1 MNNLENKNVFLY
13 NQRVHWADT
22 DASGRIHY
30 TAVLRYFEIAEA
42 AFFRTNA
49 ITYKSLKEQGI
60 DLPRVHVECDYK
72 IPIQHDNLLQI
83 RTSIEKLGNKSIT
96 LQFNVHF
103 ENNELAAKG
112 RVIICAIDM
121 QTGRSTTLPIIIK
134 SLEK

>member
-1 MNNLENKNVFLY
+1 MMILNNAGIDVLTYTEVRENPTTEDVSSCVN
-13 NQRVHWADT
+13 
-22 DASGRIHY
+22 
-30 TAVLRYFEIAEA
+30 EA
-42 AFFRTNA
+42 
-49 ITYKSLKEQGI
+49 KEQGI

-134 SLEK
+134 SLEN